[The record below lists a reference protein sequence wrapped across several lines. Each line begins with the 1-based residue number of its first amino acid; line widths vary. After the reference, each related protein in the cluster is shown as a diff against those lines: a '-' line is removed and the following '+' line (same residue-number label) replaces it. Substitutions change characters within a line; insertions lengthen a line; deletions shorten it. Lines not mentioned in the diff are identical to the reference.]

1 MDCPAT
7 PPNIEDCAMLR
18 TPSPSQNKELNSRED
33 TTDKN
38 GPIHSSNQENGESE
52 SKSKSK
58 NEERCK
64 SPDQTCA
71 ICLGQIENMSY
82 TDSCL
87 HKFCFTCLLEWSKVR
102 LILI

>member
-7 PPNIEDCAMLR
+7 PPNIEDCVMLR
-18 TPSPSQNKELNSRED
+18 TPSPSQDKELNTRK
-33 TTDKN
+33 DKN
-38 GPIHSSNQENGESE
+38 GPMNSGNQESDKTKSE
-52 SKSKSK
+52 SKIK

-64 SPDQTCA
+64 SPDPTCA

-102 LILI
+102 HKRDLR